1 MPSQV
6 NFSFNVRRSAI
17 LSVVL
22 DEPPL
27 EGALPTVEEH
37 DLCGFSVVSPESD
50 TEYEVRIGDE
60 EPDEAA
66 GQTFE
71 HVVYWKLTSYFESAR
86 GRVSVH
92 LLSRKSGSS
101 GDWQRRARFA
111 VNVLPAKLGEERYEA
126 MFEDLRAV
134 SVGLVFDLLSKSRLK
149 LGLAGV
155 GALSSR
161 PASAEL
167 VVLER
172 LWSSVSFTLQ
182 QIAVQPM
189 AGLRLA
195 RERRLVWGSE
205 RLGGMGLRELAASGV
220 DPRRKDMP
228 RPFYAVAD
236 RIRETFDIAEHRTIA
251 GFLRFLRDRVADCDR
266 RAAEHILA
274 IQKERPFRDVNQVDG
289 SNLFRDLDNPKMERL
304 RLASVRAKYLG
315 ERIQSALRLGF
326 LRGLNGELR
335 APYGPVFSNVVS
347 YRRFRDEMLGYLGA
361 SLAIL
366 DEGVEERTKSTGRMY
381 EQWIFLQTLAAFRAC
396 GMSPMSQEGLLTRSR
411 RHRFTIDLE
420 RGTRVSF
427 RCPDGR
433 TLSVRYEPWI
443 HPATLAKSLHD
454 TVYRGRSGENSWCPD
469 VLIEVLTEPKERS
482 QPAHLDYAIVID
494 AKYTSSI
501 TPRHQD
507 GVRKYNEIRS
517 TNDDRPVVKQ
527 VWLAHPSDSNIFPW
541 DEAVEWT
548 EMGPNR
554 PQNENINGTLGVLPP
569 SSPATEAGNSVVNET
584 LLDFAKGTLAY
595 LGIVGTQDGR
605 HPVSPRIGPTTL

>member
-1 MPSQV
+1 MPSEV
-6 NFSFNVRRSAI
+6 KFTFNVRKTAI

-22 DEPPL
+22 DEPAPQ
-27 EGALPTVEEH
+27 EVVPTVGEL
-37 DLCGFSVVSPESD
+37 DLCGFSVATPELD

-60 EPDEAA
+60 EPDEPA
-66 GQTFE
+66 GQNFE
-71 HVVYWKLTSYFESAR
+71 HIVSWKLARYFESAR

-92 LLSRKSGSS
+92 LLSRTIESS
-101 GDWQRRARFA
+101 EDWQERARFT

-134 SVGLVFDLLSKSRLK
+134 SVGLVFDLLSKSRIN

-161 PASAEL
+161 PANAEL
-167 VVLER
+167 VVLDR

-205 RLGGMGLRELAASGV
+205 RLGGTGLRELAASGV
-220 DPRRKDMP
+220 DPRRSDTP
-228 RPFYAVAD
+228 RPFYALTD
-236 RIRETFDIAEHRTIA
+236 RIRETFDIAEHRTIV
-251 GFLRFLRDRVADCDR
+251 GFLRFLRDRVADCAS
-266 RAAEHILA
+266 RAEEHILA
-274 IQKERPFRDVNQVDG
+274 IQKERPFRDVDQADG

-304 RLASVRAKYLG
+304 RLAGLRAKCLG
-315 ERIQSALRLGF
+315 ESIQSALRLGF

-335 APYGPVFSNVVS
+335 APYGPVFSNVVP
-347 YRRFRDEMLGYLGA
+347 YRRFREEMLRYLGT

-381 EQWIFLQTLAAFRAC
+381 EQWIFLQILAAFRAC
-396 GMSPMSQEGLLTRSR
+396 GLSPMSQEGLLTRTR

-420 RGTRVSF
+420 RGTRVFF
-427 RCPDGR
+427 RCPDRR
-433 TLSVRYEPWI
+433 TLAIRYEPWI
-443 HPATLAKSLHD
+443 HPATLARSLHD

-469 VLIEVLTEPKERS
+469 VLIEVLTESNDRS
-482 QPAHLDYAIVID
+482 QAAHLDYAIVVD
-494 AKYTSSI
+494 AKYTSRI
-501 TPRHQD
+501 TPQHQN

-517 TNDDRPVVKQ
+517 TSDDRPVVKQ
-527 VWLAHPSDSNIFPW
+527 VWLAHPSESNIAPW

-548 EMGPNR
+548 ELGPNR
-554 PQNENINGTLGVLPP
+554 PQNEIINGTLGIMPP
-569 SSPATEAGNSVVNET
+569 TSPATEAGDSAVNET
-584 LLDFAKGTLAY
+584 MLDFAKGILAY
-595 LGIVGTQDGR
+595 LGIVRAQDGR
-605 HPVSPRIGPTTL
+605 GHSLAS